1 MNLKRTLLITP
12 ASDEELIRKGRTTDA
27 DALFLDLEDAILS
40 EEKAS
45 TRSDLVEFLTS
56 GPDLEK
62 SVAVRINAVTTKW
75 WYEDLIETVTA
86 AGGEVDSLIV
96 PKVTEVEQLHAVDLL
111 LRQVERNAGIPV
123 GEVGLIPQL
132 ESAEAINNATGI
144 ARSVDRLT
152 ALLFGPGD
160 YAASI
165 GVGET
170 RDGTEAG
177 QHWEYARSRVVNA
190 AREVGIQVI
199 DGMYPDTGDT
209 QGFRTACQRSRALGF
224 DGKTVVHPNQIHIA
238 NEMFT
243 PSPQDARRARRIYE
257 AYTASDHGEHG
268 TVEVDGQVIDEE
280 TFAMAKEIVEK
291 ATEADELDDL

>member
-1 MNLKRTLLITP
+1 MNLRRTLLITP
-12 ASDEELIRKGRTTDA
+12 ASDEDLIRKGRTTDA
-27 DALFLDLEDAILS
+27 DVLFLDLEDAILT
-40 EEKAS
+40 ERKDR
-45 TRSDLVEFLTS
+45 TRSDLVEFLAS
-56 GPDLEK
+56 DPDLDK

-75 WYEDLIETVTA
+75 WYDDLIETVTA
-86 AGGEVDSLIV
+86 AGERIDSVIV
-96 PKVTEVEQLHAVDLL
+96 PKVSKVEQLHAVDLL
-111 LRQVERNAGIPV
+111 LRQVERNAGVEP
-123 GEVGLIPQL
+123 GEIGLIPQL
-132 ESAEAINNATGI
+132 ESATAVNNATRI

-170 RDGTEAG
+170 GDESGVG

-199 DGMYPDTGDT
+199 DGMYPETGDT

-238 NEMFT
+238 NEIFT
-243 PSPQDARRARRIYE
+243 PSPQDVRRARRIYE
-257 AYTASDHGEHG
+257 AYTASDHEERG
-268 TVEVDGQVIDEE
+268 TIEIDGQVIDEE
-280 TFAMAKEIVEK
+280 TFEMAEEIVEK
-291 ATEADELDDL
+291 ATEADELSDS